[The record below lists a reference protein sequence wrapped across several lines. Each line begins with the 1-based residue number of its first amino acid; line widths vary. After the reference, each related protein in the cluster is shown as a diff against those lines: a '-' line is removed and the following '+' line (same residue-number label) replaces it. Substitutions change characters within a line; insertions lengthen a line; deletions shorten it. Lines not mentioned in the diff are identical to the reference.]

1 MILWDGLVFIFGG
14 TYYQYDSGSVH
25 CYYDVAKNPVSSI
38 DNSLYNLT
46 IGGPSLVT
54 FISFVLF
61 IFKLFKK
68 TQVSKMDKKKY
79 RAAVTITLFTALF
92 LVCNF
97 PCLSANIL
105 WFLKLTDLKT
115 SGELYGSTF
124 MFFYSWLIADIV
136 CLVLNAAL
144 NPVLYFCRMR
154 PVREWVS
161 SSIRRTTSSQAQSS

>member
-1 MILWDGLVFIFGG
+1 MNSR
-14 TYYQYDSGSVH
+14 YYEIT
-25 CYYDVAKNPVSSI
+25 KNLLFSI
-38 DNSLYNLT
+38 DTLVYSFT
-46 IGGPSLVT
+46 IGIPPIIT
-54 FISFVLF
+54 FITFVLF
-61 IFKLFKK
+61 ICKLFKK
-68 TQVSKMDKKKY
+68 NQVSKMDKKKY
-79 RAAVTITLFTALF
+79 RAAVTITIFTALF
-92 LVCNF
+92 LVCNL

-115 SGELYGSTF
+115 SGEIYGSTF

-161 SSIRRTTSSQAQSS
+161 SSIRRSTSSQTQSS